1 LGFKTTTG
9 ILGITI
15 TLMFTLIFLFVCK
28 LITVKNSYSL
38 EYTTLTD
45 FVVYLYKYPSI
56 YTSKWIGLLVFLF
69 SNVVTGVINLSID
82 ATKVSNDFAI
92 FIISIYMFFVY
103 YLGYFIFLKIS
114 NRPSGTVRKS
124 YKQIRKSFK
133 IV

>member
-1 LGFKTTTG
+1 
-9 ILGITI
+9 
-15 TLMFTLIFLFVCK
+15 MFTLIFLLVCK

-45 FVVYLYKYPSI
+45 FLVHLYKYPSI

-69 SNVVTGVINLSID
+69 SNVVTGVINLFID

-92 FIISIYMFFVY
+92 LIISIYVFFVY
-103 YLGYFIFLKIS
+103 YLGYFIFIKIS

-124 YKQIRKSFK
+124 FKQISKSFK
-133 IV
+133 VV